1 MNSENLVSSDFKK
14 SKSACVVDLRFLK
27 KLKKLLHFQSGMTMN
42 MDIVIKY
49 FNQLIQFY
57 PKIMKLSKYSVNNTL
72 FKIIG
77 KTKIIKFLK

>member
-1 MNSENLVSSDFKK
+1 
-14 SKSACVVDLRFLK
+14 
-27 KLKKLLHFQSGMTMN
+27 MTMN

-77 KTKIIKFLK
+77 KTKIIKFFEINIKELKKF